1 MKKVLIT
8 GADSFIGTSFE
19 CYVNKKYSDMFAVDT
34 LDMMQE
40 TWKKT
45 DFSHYDVV
53 FHVAGIAHSDSGKI
67 SDSKKALYYSVNTN
81 LTLETA
87 RKAKSQ
93 GVKQFIFM
101 SSAIVYGESSKIG
114 KSKMITSDTVISP
127 ANCYG
132 DSKVQ
137 AEKSLAE
144 LEDENFKVVI
154 LRPPMIYGEGCRGNY
169 LTLSKFG
176 RKLPVFPNVDNVRS
190 MLYIDNLSEF
200 ICLVIKNEERGIF
213 HPQNKTYCSTSQMVK
228 TIATVH
234 KRKMVLIKG
243 FTWTLK
249 LLSYVLNI
257 VDKAFGSLAY
267 DMKLSEYK
275 EDYCVVESLYDTIA
289 KTEGLN

>member
-1 MKKVLIT
+1 MKNVLIT

-19 CYVNKKYSDMFAVDT
+19 RYVNKKYPDMFAVDT

-40 TWKKT
+40 TWKET

-67 SDSKKALYYSVNTN
+67 PDSKKALYYSVNTN

-87 RKAKSQ
+87 IKAKCQ

-144 LEDENFKVVI
+144 LENENFKVVI

-169 LTLSKFG
+169 QTLSKFG

-200 ICLVIKNEERGIF
+200 ICLMIKNEERGIF
-213 HPQNKTYCSTSQMVK
+213 HPQNKSYCSTSQMVK

-234 KRKMVLIKG
+234 NRKMMLIKG

-275 EDYCVVESLYDTIA
+275 EDYRVVESLYDTIV
-289 KTEGLN
+289 KTEGIN